1 MQFNGTID
9 QIAYI
14 SHSETDTRRIKEAL
28 GLQDADW
35 TEDICVASGEV
46 RGKASTNKARL
57 LFNYDM
63 GVEVEILQYLE
74 GDNYAS
80 NLSGGRI
87 CHIGIHHDGGGVDVP
102 TFPGRIIQQV
112 VTETHTN
119 PFLLETGRQYRY
131 TIYDTLG
138 TLGVYTK
145 VIERIEATP
154 QLHQVG

>member
-1 MQFNGTID
+1 MQFNGKID

-14 SHSETDTRRIKEAL
+14 SHSEFDTNAIKEQL

-35 TEDICVASGEV
+35 TEDICVASGTV
-46 RGKASTNKARL
+46 RDQPGTNTARL

-74 GDNYAS
+74 GPNYAS
-80 NLSGGRI
+80 EILGGSI
-87 CHIGIHHDGGGVDVP
+87 CHIGIHHDGAGDVP
-102 TFPGRIIQQV
+102 TFPGGVIQQV

-131 TIYDTLG
+131 TIYDTFDI
-138 TLGVYTK
+138 LGVYTK
-145 VIERIEATP
+145 VIERIEAGSEPTA
-154 QLHQVG
+154 

>member
-1 MQFNGTID
+1 MQFNGKID

-14 SHSETDTRRIKEAL
+14 SHSESDTLAIKQQL
-28 GLQDADW
+28 GLQDAEW
-35 TEDICVASGEV
+35 TEDICGASGTV
-46 RGKASTNKARL
+46 RDLPGTNTARL

-74 GDNYAS
+74 GPNYAS
-80 NLSGGRI
+80 QLNSGRI
-87 CHIGIHHDGGGVDVP
+87 CHIGIHHDGAGDVP
-102 TFPGRIIQQV
+102 KFPARIVQQV

-131 TIYDTLG
+131 TIYDTLM

-145 VIERIEATP
+145 VIERIEAGSEPTS
-154 QLHQVG
+154 